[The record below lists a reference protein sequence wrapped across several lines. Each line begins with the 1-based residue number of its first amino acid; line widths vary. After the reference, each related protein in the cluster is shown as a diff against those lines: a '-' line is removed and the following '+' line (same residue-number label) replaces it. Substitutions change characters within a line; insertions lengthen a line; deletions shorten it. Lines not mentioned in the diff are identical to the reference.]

1 MSVVITEKQAAGP
14 RGGAMTPA
22 VVRLLLAAAVL
33 LALVMGTRSAA
44 GLFVSPLNTATGVG
58 LAGLGLAI
66 ALGQLAQGI
75 AQPPLGLLAERFGPR
90 RVIVT
95 GAWVLALATASLAAV
110 QSVAAFAFA
119 FIVIAAAGSA
129 VGGNSLVLAEVGRRV
144 PAERRAVAF
153 ALVSAGGSAGQ
164 MVLAPAAQALIDG
177 IGWMPTLLAVAAL
190 SLLALPLARAFDG
203 RVESEHRAPSQSG
216 PIAIGDAMR
225 SPLFWASA
233 GSFGIC
239 GFHVGFLTT
248 HMPGVIERCGIN
260 PSFAG
265 PWLAVLGAANI
276 AGSLAAGAL
285 LRHVSARA
293 FLIAIFVLR
302 AATIALL
309 LVLPATPPVLLGF
322 AVLMG
327 LSYMALLPAIS
338 QQISEGFGTE
348 RLATLFGVVGMVHQA
363 GSFAGVWLGGILAE
377 STGGDALTW
386 VIDVALALLAVILQ
400 CLALRRGAPA
410 RPSLRMRPA

>member
-33 LALVMGTRSAA
+33 LAQVMGTRSAA

-302 AATIALL
+302 ATTIALL

>member
-1 MSVVITEKQAAGP
+1 
-14 RGGAMTPA
+14 MTPD
-22 VVRLLLAAAVL
+22 VIRLLLAAAAL

-75 AQPPLGLLAERFGPR
+75 AQPPLGLLADRFGPR

-95 GAWVLALATASLAAV
+95 GAWVLALATAILAAV
-110 QSVAAFAFA
+110 QSVAAFALA
-119 FIVIAAAGSA
+119 FILIAAAGSA

-164 MVLAPAAQALIDG
+164 MVLAPATQASIDG

-203 RVESEHRAPSQSG
+203 RVEPEHEAPSQSS

-225 SPLFWASA
+225 SPVFWASA

-309 LVLPATPPVLLGF
+309 LVLPATAPVLLGF

-338 QQISEGFGTE
+338 QQISESFGTE
-348 RLATLFGVVGMVHQA
+348 RLATLFGVVGLVHQA
-363 GSFAGVWLGGILAE
+363 GSFAGVWLGGVLAE

-386 VIDVALALLAVILQ
+386 VIDVALALLAIMLQ
-400 CLALRRGAPA
+400 CLAMRRAPPA
-410 RPSLRMRPA
+410 RVSLRMRHA